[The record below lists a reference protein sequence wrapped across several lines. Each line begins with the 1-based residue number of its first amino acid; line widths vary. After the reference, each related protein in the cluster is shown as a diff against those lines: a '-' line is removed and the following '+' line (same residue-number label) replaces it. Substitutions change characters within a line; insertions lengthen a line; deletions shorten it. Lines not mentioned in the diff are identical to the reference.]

1 LPGTEFPV
9 GIGNMA
15 EKENLAAVRPQL
27 PDIVDP
33 LDIQTLFIDWI
44 VTGGMHENVVNLTL
58 GVIDHALKRS
68 EQDLA
73 RVVVAS
79 RLRCSREFAQRLH
92 AFLGTLLGVA
102 PPPQEDRNE
111 PPPTPPAVTL
121 N

>member
-1 LPGTEFPV
+1 
-9 GIGNMA
+9 MA

-79 RLRCSREFAQRLH
+79 RLRCSREFAQR
-92 AFLGTLLGVA
+92 
-102 PPPQEDRNE
+102 Q
-111 PPPTPPAVTL
+111 AVTSGIKRPADSGRECL
-121 N
+121 

>member
-1 LPGTEFPV
+1 
-9 GIGNMA
+9 MS

-33 LDIQTLFIDWI
+33 LNVQALFVDWI

-73 RVVVAS
+73 RVVIAS
-79 RLRCSREFAQRLH
+79 RLRCSREFALRLH
-92 AFLGTLLGVA
+92 TFLGTLLGVTS
-102 PPPQEDRNE
+102 PPQEDRNE
-111 PPPTPPAVTL
+111 PPPTPPAVRL